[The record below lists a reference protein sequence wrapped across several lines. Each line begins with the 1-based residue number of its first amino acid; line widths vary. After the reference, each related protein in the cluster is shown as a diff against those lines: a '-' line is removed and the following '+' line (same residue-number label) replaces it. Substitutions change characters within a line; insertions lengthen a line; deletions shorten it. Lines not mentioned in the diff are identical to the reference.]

1 LVGAGGGFLII
12 PALVLVT
19 GLEMKIAV
27 GTSLTIIAFKSL
39 IGFTGDLGHLHA
51 DWTLLLS
58 VTAVAIAGM
67 VVGSI
72 LSKRVASGPLQ
83 KAFGWFVLAMGVFIL
98 SKEFLS

>member
-1 LVGAGGGFLII
+1 
-12 PALVLVT
+12 
-19 GLEMKIAV
+19 
-27 GTSLTIIAFKSL
+27 
-39 IGFTGDLGHLHA
+39 
-51 DWTLLLS
+51 
-58 VTAVAIAGM
+58 M